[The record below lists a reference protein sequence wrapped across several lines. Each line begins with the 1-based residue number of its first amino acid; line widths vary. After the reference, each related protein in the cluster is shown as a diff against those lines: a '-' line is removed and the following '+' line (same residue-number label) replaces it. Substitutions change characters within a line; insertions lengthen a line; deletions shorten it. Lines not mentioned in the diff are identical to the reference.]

1 MIRTCL
7 IKCEC
12 VCGALF
18 YVYILTVWNEEGS
31 EKLLGALQ
39 RKFYRVFICLYLL
52 SIWRVSLVQ
61 HAVNVKYPS
70 VCEAPCHVKAILSGN
85 LRADSNL
92 IRGTACIC
100 YTVKE
105 GNKGWIKKWRRIRWS
120 SDCDIDPIKTLWLLM
135 CCPLISADWI
145 HHTQTCRLI
154 N

>member
-31 EKLLGALQ
+31 EKLLGALH
-39 RKFYRVFICLYLL
+39 RKSYRVFICLYLL

-70 VCEAPCHVKAILSGN
+70 VCEAPCHVKAIISGN

-92 IRGTACIC
+92 IRGTPCIC

-105 GNKGWIKKWRRIRWS
+105 GNKGWIKKMKEDTMKFRLWPWPYKNVMTVDVLS
-120 SDCDIDPIKTLWLLM
+120 IDL
-135 CCPLISADWI
+135 
-145 HHTQTCRLI
+145 CRLDASYS
-154 N
+154 NLSFD